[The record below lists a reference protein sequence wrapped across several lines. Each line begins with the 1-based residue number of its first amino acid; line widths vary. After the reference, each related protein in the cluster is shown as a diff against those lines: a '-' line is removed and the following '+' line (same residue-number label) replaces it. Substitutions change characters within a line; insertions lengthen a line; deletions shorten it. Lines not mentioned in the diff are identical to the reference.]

1 MHLISTQL
9 SDGSWSYALITE
21 SHGARTLDDQ
31 ERGAY
36 IKMLGDAAGYP
47 WDWYWLLV
55 RQAWE
60 RHNALAAMM
69 GKEADE
75 AADTVVAR
83 LQEGLAPA
91 VEQA

>member
-36 IKMLGDAAGYP
+36 IEMLGDAAGYP

-60 RHNALAAMM
+60 RHNDLAAMM